1 MRETFYILQEVQQRG
16 LTLSLEM
23 IGFVRKQWRIQG
35 RGRAKLMPEGP
46 KKKFL
51 ETPPP
56 HLSKGQKQVTMAIK
70 TNYGRQRVIQTV
82 VNNAH
87 KSL

>member
-1 MRETFYILQEVQQRG
+1 MADPGKGSGGTRLPPLFLDQTVAR
-16 LTLSLEM
+16 
-23 IGFVRKQWRIQG
+23 
-35 RGRAKLMPEGP
+35 RAE
-46 KKKFL
+46 KKHFGD
-51 ETPPP
+51 PPP
-56 HLSKGQKQVTMAIK
+56 PPPLSTGQKQVNIAIK

>member
-35 RGRAKLMPEGP
+35 RGRGTRHP
-46 KKKFL
+46 FHIFS
-51 ETPPP
+51 PPP
-56 HLSKGQKQVTMAIK
+56 PPLSTGQKQVNMAIK

>member
-1 MRETFYILQEVQQRG
+1 
-16 LTLSLEM
+16 
-23 IGFVRKQWRIQG
+23 
-35 RGRAKLMPEGP
+35 MPEGP
-46 KKKFL
+46 KKNIL
-51 ETPPP
+51 ETPTPP
-56 HLSKGQKQVTMAIK
+56 LSTGQKQVNMAIK

>member
-1 MRETFYILQEVQQRG
+1 
-16 LTLSLEM
+16 
-23 IGFVRKQWRIQG
+23 
-35 RGRAKLMPEGP
+35 MPEGP
-46 KKKFL
+46 KKKIFGD
-51 ETPPP
+51 PP

-70 TNYGRQRVIQTV
+70 TNDGRQRVIQTV

>member
-1 MRETFYILQEVQQRG
+1 
-16 LTLSLEM
+16 
-23 IGFVRKQWRIQG
+23 
-35 RGRAKLMPEGP
+35 MPEGP
-46 KKKFL
+46 KKNIL
-51 ETPPP
+51 EPPP
-56 HLSKGQKQVTMAIK
+56 PLSTGQKQVNMAIK